1 MNTDWTIINKDITE
15 MLSKKLDS
23 INNKLSLM
31 NDKINSLEKTIIEH
45 HTEYNQNKDI
55 YIKILDKL
63 STNTDE
69 IKPLLTELT
78 EFKEFKETTTQ
89 NIPEVSTIN
98 LDPDSDDEPD
108 FVNNTGQNDIF
119 FVAQ

>member
-1 MNTDWTIINKDITE
+1 MSTDWTIINKDITE

-69 IKPLLTELT
+69 IKPLLILY
-78 EFKEFKETTTQ
+78 FRKTTKDVYVTK
-89 NIPEVSTIN
+89 
-98 LDPDSDDEPD
+98 DP
-108 FVNNTGQNDIF
+108 
-119 FVAQ
+119 